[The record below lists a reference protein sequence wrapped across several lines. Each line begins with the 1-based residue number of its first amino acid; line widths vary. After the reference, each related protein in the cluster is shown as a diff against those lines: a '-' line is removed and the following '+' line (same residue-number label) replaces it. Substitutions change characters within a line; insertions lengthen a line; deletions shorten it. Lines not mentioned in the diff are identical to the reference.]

1 MVALQ
6 HERAFID
13 AQIEETNHQMR
24 EQTQTNTP
32 STPMIS
38 GLLSQEVALEERVQ
52 ELENKLATLSLL
64 LQQQHR
70 PVVAPI
76 SPPPSPPASP
86 PFDSPASP
94 SGVGRGVIPL
104 ESPAPSRP
112 LRIPM
117 TKGRSL
123 SYRLLQVEEDAQSHD
138 SSSSNPSNLSPAES
152 NIFMPDSLLESLPS
166 TPKKEFF
173 ADEGEEEEETKQK
186 LEKKKEKDVKGK
198 WLDYLNS
205 VQDSDYDTDKQMEE
219 FVKIPSAVEALLGFG
234 FWICVDSFLYTLTI
248 LPIRFFWSCLL
259 LLRYTFIR
267 ATTMK
272 YPAEGPFRFH
282 RRHSYPFI
290 QVSIV
295 YIIYKFVLLP
305 ISIGKLYH
313 WIRSQNMVKLYVLI
327 AMVEIFDRLMCS
339 LGQDCLDSLYW
350 NTTRR
355 PKSSRLLVSVA
366 VVIVYMMCHSFLL
379 FVHVA
384 TLNVAM
390 NSDDQA
396 LLSLLIGGNFAE
408 IKSTVF
414 KKYNKANLFKIT
426 ASDICERFKLALF
439 LGIVLMLNISQEVD
453 EKMIYSYFHMCG
465 IVWCAEFLA
474 DWIKHSFITKFNFI
488 SSNIYP
494 EYGLLLAGDV
504 TGIGHEGVN
513 LDNSHAVVK
522 RIGLAQ
528 IPLVC
533 VMVRYVKE
541 AYKYATYGTQPPK
554 WLIATSLFALWLF
567 LLGCK
572 HSLGTFLKKIA
583 YAKLEAAPE
592 FSSNNALLL
601 KKKK

>member
-13 AQIEETNHQMR
+13 AQIEETNHRMR

-38 GLLSQEVALEERVQ
+38 GRLSQEVALEERVQ

-138 SSSSNPSNLSPAES
+138 SSNSNPSNLSPAES

-234 FWICVDSFLYTLTI
+234 FWICVDSFLYTLTV

-267 ATTMK
+267 VTTMK

-282 RRHSYPFI
+282 RR
-290 QVSIV
+290 
-295 YIIYKFVLLP
+295 
-305 ISIGKLYH
+305 
-313 WIRSQNMVKLYVLI
+313 
-327 AMVEIFDRLMCS
+327 
-339 LGQDCLDSLYW
+339 
-350 NTTRR
+350 
-355 PKSSRLLVSVA
+355 
-366 VVIVYMMCHSFLL
+366 
-379 FVHVA
+379 
-384 TLNVAM
+384 
-390 NSDDQA
+390 
-396 LLSLLIGGNFAE
+396 
-408 IKSTVF
+408 
-414 KKYNKANLFKIT
+414 
-426 ASDICERFKLALF
+426 
-439 LGIVLMLNISQEVD
+439 
-453 EKMIYSYFHMCG
+453 
-465 IVWCAEFLA
+465 
-474 DWIKHSFITKFNFI
+474 
-488 SSNIYP
+488 
-494 EYGLLLAGDV
+494 
-504 TGIGHEGVN
+504 
-513 LDNSHAVVK
+513 
-522 RIGLAQ
+522 
-528 IPLVC
+528 
-533 VMVRYVKE
+533 
-541 AYKYATYGTQPPK
+541 
-554 WLIATSLFALWLF
+554 
-567 LLGCK
+567 
-572 HSLGTFLKKIA
+572 
-583 YAKLEAAPE
+583 
-592 FSSNNALLL
+592 
-601 KKKK
+601 